1 MQMYFQRDNSKQQQF
16 ISINTALTQ
25 TNIYEPQAVA
35 TMQTRHQLHGLD
47 KKKEENP
54 KLSWDQ

>member
-1 MQMYFQRDNSKQQQF
+1 MYFQRDNRCQQQV

-25 TNIYEPQAVA
+25 TNFYEPQIA